1 MNMEEPL
8 QTLTANEEANIVT
21 SDEDQTLIAPRFDDE
36 ETLVA
41 RPVVPLE
48 AVEDAARHDATS
60 TREYAPRAARRSSWP
75 LSLMLASVLIGGVL
89 GGAGLYFYQ
98 RHSSDDGAA
107 ATASSQSETS
117 ADSSRPTQ
125 APATGATSPASGA
138 RTEDPTTNA
147 RADDAV
153 PAAEGHAEQPA
164 PDSVVAAPDSADTG
178 AARAREAE
186 NVPAVEGRDATDEE
200 RTTSAASKRGK
211 KGEHDEEINRTG
223 RRANRTDSGGPISRA
238 DGHNDEREARRVDTI
253 VYRPRRA
260 SRPDRTRRETPNDAD
275 RLRRIFEGAPE

>member
-1 MNMEEPL
+1 MEEPL
-8 QTLTANEEANIVT
+8 QTLTTDEEATIVT

-48 AVEDAARHDATS
+48 AVEDAAQHDATA
-60 TREYAPRAARRSSWP
+60 THEYAPRAARRSSWP
-75 LSLMLASVLIGGVL
+75 LALMLASVLIGGVL

-107 ATASSQSETS
+107 ATASSQPETS

-125 APATGATSPASGA
+125 APATEAPSPASGA

-164 PDSVVAAPDSADTG
+164 PDSVVAAPDSAGTG

-186 NVPAVEGRDATDEE
+186 NVPAVERREATDEE
-200 RTTSAASKRGK
+200 RTSSASKRGK
-211 KGEHDEEINRTG
+211 KGEHDEESDRTG

-253 VYRPRRA
+253 IYRPRRA